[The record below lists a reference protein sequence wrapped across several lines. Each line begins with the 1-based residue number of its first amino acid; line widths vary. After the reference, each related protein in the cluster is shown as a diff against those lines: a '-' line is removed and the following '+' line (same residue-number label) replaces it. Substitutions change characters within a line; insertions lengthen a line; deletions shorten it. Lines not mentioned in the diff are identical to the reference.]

1 MYNLFNKEDNQKIIE
16 RIQKVNRDS
25 VRQWGKMSAAE
36 MLFHCR
42 QPLRVGFGEMKLKRT
57 LLGILFGKIAK
68 KQVLD
73 GKPIKK
79 GLPTDKNFKP
89 KDNHNLETEKA
100 ALIKIVG
107 RFAAD
112 GPGAITKEPH
122 PFFGRL
128 TPEEWNVLTW
138 QHLDHHLTQFRA

>member
-1 MYNLFNKEDNQKIIE
+1 MHNLYNKADNQKIIE
-16 RIQKVNRDS
+16 RINKINFDS
-25 VRQWGKMSAAE
+25 KPQWGKMSAAE

-68 KQVLD
+68 KQVLN

-89 KDNHNLETEKA
+89 KGNCNLETEKA
-100 ALIKIVG
+100 DLIKIVG
-107 RFAAD
+107 RFAAE
-112 GPGAITKEPH
+112 GPKAISKEPH

-128 TPEEWNVLTW
+128 TPEEWSILTW
-138 QHLDHHLTQFRA
+138 KHLDHHLSQFGE

>member
-1 MYNLFNKEDNQKIIE
+1 MYNLYNKEDNLEIIE

-89 KDNHNLETEKA
+89 KDNHDLETEKA

-128 TPEEWNVLTW
+128 TPEEWSILTW
-138 QHLDHHLTQFRA
+138 KHLDHHLTQFGA

>member
-1 MYNLFNKEDNQKIIE
+1 MNDLYNKEVNRIIIE
-16 RIQKVNRDS
+16 RIRKISSDS
-25 VRQWGKMSAAE
+25 KAQWGKMDAAG

-42 QPLRVGFGEMKLKRT
+42 QPLRVCFGEIILKRT

-89 KDNHNLETEKA
+89 KDNHDLETEKE

-112 GPGAITKEPH
+112 GPEAISKEPH
-122 PFFGRL
+122 PFFGLL
-128 TPEEWNVLTW
+128 TPEEWSILTW
-138 QHLDHHLTQFRA
+138 KHLDHHLTQFGE